1 MLIYGVPAAVKWAKE
16 SCRRALSWPIKTRYS
31 FPEGLVV
38 PVMIVILYIIY
49 CRIIFVS
56 WDLRKRNS
64 RRMKR
69 MRQPHK
75 ISISERQDN
84 NLTVKALSSLTS
96 EKTDTTEAK
105 LFRM

>member
-1 MLIYGVPAAVKWAKE
+1 MVYQQLSSGLKNLAGVR
-16 SCRRALSWPIKTRYS
+16 CLWPIIIS
-31 FPEGLVV
+31 ELFPEGLVV

-105 LFRM
+105 LFRV